1 MMRKTLVASLL
12 VASARA
18 GCTVESPRCYA
29 DRLYVRILGHDN
41 VAMGPITPQYCAQL
55 CANGKF
61 ALAGTEFGSECY
73 CGDKLTGTP
82 RKSTECKTACNGDRK
97 QQCGGFWSISVFD
110 VNCSGAP
117 EPPPKGPPKLVNP
130 CLGDTKFSKMPFC
143 NSSLAIDERVAD
155 AVKRMTLQEKIGALG
170 TDTPAI
176 SSLGLPRYNWWSEAS
191 SGVAD
196 AGNLQTTKFPYPI
209 TTGMSFN
216 RSLWTMV
223 GRQIGREAR
232 AAMNVGQAFS
242 SFWAPV
248 INLAREPRWG
258 RNIETPGE
266 DPYLTGEYAE
276 NFVRGF
282 QEAPEDPYHVQAS
295 ACCKHYVANEMES
308 TTQPDGEHQDREHVD
323 SEVSMQDLVDSYMRP
338 FQTCVEK
345 GRVTSLMCSYNAVN
359 GVPSC
364 ANDWLLQTIARDNW
378 GFDGYITSDCDADDD
393 VFSKHNYTKTAEEA
407 VKAVLH
413 AGTDIDC
420 VSFVPQ
426 HAQSALDKKLI
437 SEEDIDAR
445 LKMLFRVRMR
455 LSHFDPTGPL
465 NSISY
470 SEICSD
476 YALKLS
482 QDAVRQSA
490 VLIKNLQG
498 TLPLDRA
505 TVGTIAVIGPNTN
518 LSQSD
523 AGYYG
528 PKHPCGNRF
537 YTLLDALSSEGQ
549 VKTVSALGVP
559 TVLSEDQSGIPAAV
573 ELAKGADTVVLAVGT
588 DLSWAAEGHDAKNI
602 SFTAAQQALIEKVA
616 EAAKKPVILVTMT
629 ATPLDLSAV
638 LANPKIGAVLHLGQ
652 PSVAVLGI
660 APILYGES
668 SPAGRTIQTVYKSS
682 YQDQISIFDF
692 GMRPGPSKYARPDCT
707 DHTVSRCPKGTNPGR
722 TYRFYT
728 GQAVVPFGFGLSY
741 TSFVYSIIKQPQRLS
756 LDALGGLLG
765 KLNGPGQTFPR
776 TADVESA
783 MMSSSWSQLAEFVV
797 KVTNIGGRDSD
808 DVVLGFLTPPS
819 AGKDGVPLKI
829 LFGFQRVHIKAGAT
843 ATVTLYPSMLD
854 FTRVSPDG
862 HFSVLAGEYGVH
874 FGVAETHAF
883 GMGYVEGQRI
893 LGAESPTR
901 YFV

>member
-18 GCTVESPRCYA
+18 GCTVESPSCYVDTA
-29 DRLYVRILGHDN
+29 KRILGHDN

-73 CGDKLTGTP
+73 CGDKLNTGTP
-82 RKSTECKTACNGDRK
+82 HMSVNCSTACNGDGK

-110 VNCSGAP
+110 VKCSGAP

-308 TTQPDGEHQDREHVD
+308 TTEPDGEHQDREHVD

-393 VFSKHNYTKTAEEA
+393 VFSKHHYTKTAEEA

-465 NSISY
+465 NSISA

-505 TVGTIAVIGPNTN
+505 TVGTVAVIGPNTN

-559 TVLSEDQSGIPAAV
+559 NVLSEDQSGIPAAV
-573 ELAKGADTVVLAVGT
+573 ELAKHADTVVLAVGT
-588 DLSWAAEGHDAKNI
+588 DLSWAEEGHDAKNI

-616 EAAKKPVILVTMT
+616 EAAKKPVTLVTMT

-707 DHTVSRCPKGTNPGR
+707 DHNVSRCPKGTNPGR

-741 TSFVYSIIKQPQRLS
+741 TSFAYSIIKQPSTIS
-756 LDALGGLLG
+756 LDALRGLLG

-776 TADVESA
+776 NADVESA

-797 KVTNIGGRDSD
+797 KVTNTGKRDSD

-854 FTRVSPDG
+854 FTRVSPAG
-862 HFSVLAGEYGVH
+862 HFSVLPGEYGVH

-893 LGAESPTR
+893 LGAESPAR